1 MSIKNQVVLIGNL
14 GGDPETK
21 VFDSGSKNAKFS
33 LATNETFKNDAGETV
48 NQTEW
53 HNIVV
58 WGKRVAV
65 VEKYLQKGSEVC
77 ITGKLTY
84 RSYEDKDGVKRH
96 ITEIKANEIV
106 MLGGKKDAPDA
117 NGSTDD
123 SKEEE

>member
-33 LATNETFKNDAGETV
+33 LATNETFKNDSGEVV

-65 VEKYLQKGSEVC
+65 VEKFLQKGSEVC
-77 ITGKLTY
+77 VTGKLTY

-106 MLGGKKDAPDA
+106 MLGGKKDG
-117 NGSTDD
+117 NGSTDY
-123 SKEEE
+123 SKQEE